1 MFDFCISIL
10 AYLYTPG
17 ENTVKNSR
25 PKFIYGSNCM
35 HVENLNQLT
44 EVVML
49 KCVNA
54 VVLVEA

>member
-1 MFDFCISIL
+1 MFGFVFPFV

-25 PKFIYGSNCM
+25 PKFIYGPNHM

-44 EVVML
+44 GVVVL
-49 KCVNA
+49 KCIN
-54 VVLVEA
+54 VVALVEV